1 MDQDIF
7 LNALSAADVK
17 AAYESNADT
26 NAFTDALLSKINN
39 IEANAKDDQDA
50 DEVPYVDT
58 NQTYA
63 LGTNVQAAIY
73 TIDDE
78 LIAQDGRLDT
88 AESDITNV
96 ENRLDTIEGDDQTA
110 GSIAKALADA
120 KDYSDTQDALQ
131 DAADEIS
138 YSDASQT
145 YALGSNVQTAIYA
158 IDDEL
163 IAQDGRLDTIEGDDQ
178 TAGSIAKALAD
189 AKDYADAE
197 IDAAKLA
204 LGTNYSVA
212 DIAARD
218 ALEDLTVGDLI
229 FVTDDGDTK

>member
-50 DEVPYVDT
+50 DEVPYIDT

-63 LGTNVQAAIY
+63 LGTDVQAAIY
-73 TIDDE
+73 AIDDE
-78 LIAQDGRLDT
+78 LIAQDG
-88 AESDITNV
+88 
-96 ENRLDTIEGDDQTA
+96 RLDTIEGDDQTA
-110 GSIAKALADA
+110 GSIAKALKDA
-120 KDYSDTQDALQ
+120 KDYADQQDALQ

-145 YALGSNVQTAIYA
+145 YALGSTVQAAIYA

-189 AKDYADAE
+189 AKAYADAE

-212 DIAARD
+212 DISARD